1 MQKLI
6 IIGAGGFGREVLW
19 LTREIIRSGAAAI
32 DVVGFLDDNPA
43 RRDVTINGVPVLG
56 GTDQVATYASD
67 PNVSFI
73 IGIGEPDIRRAMVAR
88 FAAHNPRYATLI
100 HPRALGE
107 WEYIQIGQGS
117 IICAGVILT
126 TNIKLG
132 EHVILNLMVNVGH
145 DASIGSYTTI
155 APNSTVSGSV
165 AIGEGT
171 YLGSG
176 SVIRDEVTIGEWSI
190 VGMGAVVTKP
200 LPADVVAAG
209 VPAQV
214 IRENKARRVW

>member
-1 MQKLI
+1 MQNLI

-19 LTREIIRSGAAAI
+19 LAREINRQNVAFDIL
-32 DVVGFLDDNPA
+32 GFLDDNPA
-43 RRDVTINGVPVLG
+43 RLGTSINGVPVLG
-56 GTDQVATYASD
+56 GTDQVALYAAD
-67 PNVSFI
+67 PNVSFVI
-73 IGIGEPDIRRAMVAR
+73 AIGEPDIRKLLVQR
-88 FAAHNPRYATLI
+88 FEPYDLQYATLV

-107 WEYIQIGQGS
+107 WEYVRVGQGS

-126 TNIKLG
+126 TNITLG
-132 EHVILNLMVNVGH
+132 DHVILNLLVNVGH
-145 DASIGSYTTI
+145 DTSVGSYTTI

-165 AIGEGT
+165 VLGEGT

-176 SVIRDEVTIGEWSI
+176 SIIRDEVTIGEWSI
-190 VGMGAVVTKP
+190 VGMGAVVTKS
-200 LPADVVAAG
+200 LPADVVATG